1 MTHRFPPRSFS
12 VLVLWESGIT
22 HYDVASI
29 SEVRL
34 VRATLPQAVL
44 CFLHPVKT
52 PAAIAEAYHRHGVK
66 TFRLDTAEALTKHVD
81 ACRDGEG
88 HSARALRLDR
98 TRVVQGNRL
107 YIHLNCS
114 GRRIIKNK

>member
-44 CFLHPVKT
+44 CFMHPVKT

-66 TFRLDTAEALTKHVD
+66 TFSLDTAEELTKIVD

-88 HSARALRLDR
+88 NSDRKSTRL
-98 TRVVQGNRL
+98 NSS
-107 YIHLNCS
+107 H
-114 GRRIIKNK
+114 